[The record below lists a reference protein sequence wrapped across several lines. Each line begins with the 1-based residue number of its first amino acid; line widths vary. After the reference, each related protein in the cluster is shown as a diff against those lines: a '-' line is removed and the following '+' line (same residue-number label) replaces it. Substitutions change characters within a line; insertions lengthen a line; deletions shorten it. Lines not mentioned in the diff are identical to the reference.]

1 MIADLKEVRK
11 VSKPTA
17 VVRRDTIAS
26 TGPSI
31 YGIKRMDMVRSPEGE
46 VFQFLGVSDGV
57 AYLERL
63 DKSKG
68 EPFVEIESDVFAK
81 WKKT

>member
-1 MIADLKEVRK
+1 

-17 VVRRDTIAS
+17 VVRRDIVAS

-31 YGIKRMDMVRSPEGE
+31 YGIKRMDRARSPEGE
-46 VFQFLGVSDGV
+46 IFTFLGVSDGV

-63 DKSKG
+63 DKSRG
-68 EPFVEIESDVFAK
+68 EPFVEIDSDVFAK